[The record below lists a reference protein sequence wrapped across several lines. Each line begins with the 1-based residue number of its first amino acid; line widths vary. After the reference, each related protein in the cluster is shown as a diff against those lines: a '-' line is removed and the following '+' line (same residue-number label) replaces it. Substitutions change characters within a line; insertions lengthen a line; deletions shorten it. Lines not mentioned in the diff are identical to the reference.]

1 VVISFHSLEDRMAKR
16 SFRAQGSRDV
26 EPAEPAH
33 FDQTRGHRQRRRA
46 RAQPALAF
54 GQAARGGKAAR
65 MTSPVA
71 ETKAVVDSGG
81 ARRRLSFGLIG
92 LIVLGVTLVA
102 TAHVAVHAK
111 RIEVAIALGKEERA
125 FRELTLQR
133 RHLEIEIG
141 MLKDP
146 ARIIAIARDQL
157 GMRPPAPVDIRVG
170 GNP

>member
-1 VVISFHSLEDRMAKR
+1 
-16 SFRAQGSRDV
+16 
-26 EPAEPAH
+26 
-33 FDQTRGHRQRRRA
+33 
-46 RAQPALAF
+46 
-54 GQAARGGKAAR
+54 
-65 MTSPVA
+65 MTSQVS

-146 ARIIAIARDQL
+146 ARIIAIARDHL
-157 GMRPPAPVDIRVG
+157 GMRPPAPVDIHASVEGRRVG
-170 GNP
+170 SPTALPAADHRGRVWEPAQGSHEGRK

>member
-1 VVISFHSLEDRMAKR
+1 
-16 SFRAQGSRDV
+16 
-26 EPAEPAH
+26 
-33 FDQTRGHRQRRRA
+33 
-46 RAQPALAF
+46 
-54 GQAARGGKAAR
+54 
-65 MTSPVA
+65 MTSPVGQA
-71 ETKAVVDSGG
+71 KAVVESGG

-92 LIVLGVTLVA
+92 LVVLGMTVGA
-102 TAHVAVHAK
+102 TAHVAVHSK

-157 GMRPPAPVDIRVG
+157 GMRPPAPTDIHAGKVVG
-170 GNP
+170 KP

>member
-1 VVISFHSLEDRMAKR
+1 MN
-16 SFRAQGSRDV
+16 
-26 EPAEPAH
+26 P
-33 FDQTRGHRQRRRA
+33 
-46 RAQPALAF
+46 
-54 GQAARGGKAAR
+54 
-65 MTSPVA
+65 PVA
-71 ETKAVVDSGG
+71 ETKAVVESGG

-92 LIVLGVTLVA
+92 LIVLGVTLIA

-146 ARIIAIARDQL
+146 ARIIAIALDQL
-157 GMRPPAPVDIRVG
+157 GMRPPAPVDIHAGRVADQGSHPG
-170 GNP
+170 GKP

>member
-1 VVISFHSLEDRMAKR
+1 
-16 SFRAQGSRDV
+16 
-26 EPAEPAH
+26 
-33 FDQTRGHRQRRRA
+33 
-46 RAQPALAF
+46 
-54 GQAARGGKAAR
+54 
-65 MTSPVA
+65 MTNQVA
-71 ETKAVVDSGG
+71 ETKAVVESGG
-81 ARRRLSFGLIG
+81 ARRRLSFGLIA

-157 GMRPPAPVDIRVG
+157 GMHPPAPTDIHAG
-170 GNP
+170 KPSQGSHQQ

>member
-1 VVISFHSLEDRMAKR
+1 
-16 SFRAQGSRDV
+16 
-26 EPAEPAH
+26 
-33 FDQTRGHRQRRRA
+33 
-46 RAQPALAF
+46 
-54 GQAARGGKAAR
+54 
-65 MTSPVA
+65 MTSQVA
-71 ETKAVVDSGG
+71 DAKAVVDPDVTKQ
-81 ARRRLSFGLIG
+81 RLSLGLIV
-92 LIVLGVTLVA
+92 LIVLGVTLAA

-157 GMRPPAPVDIRVG
+157 GMRPPAPTDIHAIRAGKSG
-170 GNP
+170 GEGGGR

>member
-1 VVISFHSLEDRMAKR
+1 MNPS
-16 SFRAQGSRDV
+16 
-26 EPAEPAH
+26 
-33 FDQTRGHRQRRRA
+33 
-46 RAQPALAF
+46 
-54 GQAARGGKAAR
+54 
-65 MTSPVA
+65 VA
-71 ETKAVVDSGG
+71 DTKAVVDSSG

-92 LIVLGVTLVA
+92 LIVLGVTLIA

-157 GMRPPAPVDIRVG
+157 GMRPPAPVDIHGVVVAKPGRAAPG
-170 GNP
+170 SHDEGKK